1 MRAERHV
8 MTNYWKILR
17 DSAQRFADEQAPT
30 HSAAL
35 AYAMVFS
42 LPPMLLI
49 ILWATNLFYK
59 AQLVQEA
66 IFTEFGAM
74 IGPEGAAQLMATLD
88 GLNIEE
94 PTWWGTAIAAITLS
108 FTASTVLV
116 SGQKALNSIFRIE
129 TKKAAG
135 LGIWRVLRD
144 KIVSFAMLVTV
155 AFILSVTLVLDAIVA
170 LTGEFAAQMI
180 GAKSSWLT
188 VIEFALV
195 DVAGMTLLLAMLFRY
210 LPDDQMEWRDTWFG
224 ALLTAILL
232 AIGKAVIGIF
242 IGQSQ
247 AATLYDAAGGILV
260 FMLWVYYAAAIFL
273 FGASFTVCQAEF
285 LAADSGDAGHI
296 PATGASLSENR
307 SARTSKE

>member
-1 MRAERHV
+1 MRSL
-8 MTNYWKILR
+8 TDYWKILR
-17 DSAQRFADEQAPT
+17 ESAQRFADEQAPT

-66 IFTEFGAM
+66 IFSEFGAM

-88 GLNIEE
+88 GLNIEA
-94 PTWWGTAIAAITLS
+94 PTWWGTAIAAVTLL

-116 SGQKALNSIFRIE
+116 SGQRALNSIFRIE
-129 TKKAAG
+129 TKKPAG
-135 LGIWRVLRD
+135 LGIRRVLRD
-144 KIVSFAMLVTV
+144 KIVSFAMLVTIG
-155 AFILSVTLVLDAIVA
+155 FILSVTLVLDAIVA
-170 LTGEFAAQMI
+170 MAGEFAAQLI
-180 GAKSSWLT
+180 GTESSWLT

-224 ALLTAILL
+224 ALLTAVLL
-232 AIGKAVIGIF
+232 AAGKSVIGVF

-273 FGASFTVCQAEF
+273 FGASFTVCRAEF
-285 LAADSGDAGHI
+285 LAADSGEAGHI
-296 PATGASLSENR
+296 PATGAPPSENR
-307 SARTSKE
+307 SARTPKE

>member
-1 MRAERHV
+1 MRKV
-8 MTNYWKILR
+8 TNYLKILR
-17 DSAQRFADEQAPT
+17 DSVQRFADEQAPT

-66 IFTEFGAM
+66 IFSEFGAL

-94 PTWWGTAIAAITLS
+94 PTWWGTAIAAVTLL

-116 SGQKALNSIFRIE
+116 SGQKALNSIFRVE
-129 TKKAAG
+129 TKKPPG
-135 LGIWRVLRD
+135 LGIRRVLRD
-144 KIVSFAMLVTV
+144 KIVSFAMLVTI

-170 LTGEFAAQMI
+170 LFGEFAAQMI

-210 LPDDQMEWRDTWFG
+210 LPDEQLEWRDTWFG

-273 FGASFTVCQAEF
+273 FGASFTACRAEF
-285 LAADSGDAGHI
+285 AAADSGEAG
-296 PATGASLSENR
+296 PVQATGAPLNENR
-307 SARTSKE
+307 SANTPKE

>member
-1 MRAERHV
+1 MRSL
-8 MTNYWKILR
+8 TDYWKILR
-17 DSAQRFADEQAPT
+17 ESAQRFADEQAPT

-66 IFTEFGAM
+66 IFSEFGAM

-94 PTWWGTAIAAITLS
+94 PTWWGTAIAAITLL

-116 SGQKALNSIFRIE
+116 SGQRALNSIFRIE
-129 TKKAAG
+129 TKKPAG
-135 LGIWRVLRD
+135 LGIRRVLRD
-144 KIVSFAMLVTV
+144 KIVSFAMLVTIG
-155 AFILSVTLVLDAIVA
+155 FILSVTLVLDAIVA
-170 LTGEFAAQMI
+170 MAGEFAAQLI
-180 GAKSSWLT
+180 GTESSWLT

-224 ALLTAILL
+224 ALLTAVLL
-232 AIGKAVIGIF
+232 AAGKSIIGIF

-247 AATLYDAAGGILV
+247 AATLYDAAGSILV

-273 FGASFTVCQAEF
+273 FGASFTVCRAEF
-285 LAADSGDAGHI
+285 LAANSGEAGRI
-296 PATGASLSENR
+296 PATGASPSENQ
-307 SARTSKE
+307 SANTSKE

>member
-1 MRAERHV
+1 MRSL
-8 MTNYWKILR
+8 TDYWKILR
-17 DSAQRFADEQAPT
+17 ESAQRFADAQAPT

-66 IFTEFGAM
+66 IFSEFGAM

-94 PTWWGTAIAAITLS
+94 PTWWGTAIAAITLL

-116 SGQKALNSIFRIE
+116 SGQRALNSIFRIE
-129 TKKAAG
+129 TKKPAG
-135 LGIWRVLRD
+135 LGIRRVLRD
-144 KIVSFAMLVTV
+144 KIVSFAMLVTIG
-155 AFILSVTLVLDAIVA
+155 FILSVTLVLDAIVA
-170 LTGEFAAQMI
+170 MAGEFAAQLI
-180 GAKSSWLT
+180 GTESSWLT

-224 ALLTAILL
+224 ALLTAVLL
-232 AIGKAVIGIF
+232 AAGKSIIGIF

-247 AATLYDAAGGILV
+247 AATLYDAAGSILV

-273 FGASFTVCQAEF
+273 FGASFTVCRAEF
-285 LAADSGDAGHI
+285 LAANSGEAGRI
-296 PATGASLSENR
+296 PATGASPSENQ
-307 SARTSKE
+307 SANTSKE

>member
-1 MRAERHV
+1 MRSL
-8 MTNYWKILR
+8 TDYWKILR
-17 DSAQRFADEQAPT
+17 ESAQRFADEQAPT

-35 AYAMVFS
+35 AYSMVFS

-59 AQLVQEA
+59 AQLVQDA

-94 PTWWGTAIAAITLS
+94 PTWWGTAIAAITLL

-116 SGQKALNSIFRIE
+116 SGQRALNSIFRIE
-129 TKKAAG
+129 TKKPAG
-135 LGIWRVLRD
+135 LGIRRVLRD
-144 KIVSFAMLVTV
+144 NIVSFAMLVTIG
-155 AFILSVTLVLDAIVA
+155 FILSVTLVFDAIVT
-170 LTGEFAAQMI
+170 LFGEFAAQQI
-180 GAKSSWLT
+180 GAHSSCLT

-210 LPDDQMEWRDTWFG
+210 LPDEQMEWKDTWFG
-224 ALLTAILL
+224 AILTAVLQ
-232 AIGKAVIGIF
+232 ATGKSVIGVF

-260 FMLWVYYAAAIFL
+260 FMLWLYYAAAIFL
-273 FGASFTVCQAEF
+273 FGASVTVCRAEF
-285 LAADSGDAGHI
+285 LAADSGEAGRI
-296 PATGASLSENR
+296 PATGAPPSENR
-307 SARTSKE
+307 SARTPKE